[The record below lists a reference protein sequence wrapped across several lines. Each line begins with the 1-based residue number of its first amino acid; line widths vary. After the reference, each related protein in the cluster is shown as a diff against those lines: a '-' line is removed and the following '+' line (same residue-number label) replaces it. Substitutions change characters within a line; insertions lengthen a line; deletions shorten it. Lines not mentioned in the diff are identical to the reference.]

1 MANPERSHHAGNVDA
16 ASARSA
22 VRPPEGRCL
31 FHSVRIGSL
40 EVPGNVWLAPM
51 AGYTDA
57 AFRSVCVTH
66 GAPLCFTEMLSAEA
80 LSRNNGTTLRLL
92 RRAPNEHLLGFQI
105 FAADAAT
112 AAAGVRRIA
121 SMAPAIIDLNCGC
134 SVPKVLKTGCGAALL
149 RKPQLIGSMVAAMRA
164 ETDIPVTV
172 KLRSGWDGGSIN
184 YLACAEEAVRSGA
197 SLVTL
202 HARTR
207 AQEFGGKARLEHITA
222 LKASCPVPVFGSG
235 DLFSPQD
242 CKVMLEQ
249 TGCDGVMIARGC
261 LGNPFIFDQTEA
273 LLKAQRTPPS
283 IDARQ
288 RLFAALEH
296 LKMLSDS
303 VGEEKAC
310 RDMRKHFI
318 AYTKGM
324 ESGAVIRQSVV
335 NAETVADYQEIVESY
350 LRA

>member
-1 MANPERSHHAGNVDA
+1 MDSRTDS
-16 ASARSA
+16 
-22 VRPPEGRCL
+22 L
-31 FHSVRIGSL
+31 FHPVRVGSL
-40 EVPGNVWLAPM
+40 EIPGNIWLAPM

-57 AFRSVCVTH
+57 AFRSVCVQS
-66 GAPLCFTEMLSAEA
+66 GAPLCFTEMVSADA

-92 RRAPNEHLLGFQI
+92 ARASNERLTGFQI
-105 FAADAAT
+105 FASDAVT
-112 AAAGVRRIA
+112 AAAAVRRIA

-149 RKPQLIGSMVAAMRA
+149 RTPALVGAIVAAMRA

-172 KLRSGWDGGSIN
+172 KLRSGWDEGSIN
-184 YLACAEEAVRSGA
+184 YLECAEEAVRAGA
-197 SLVTL
+197 SMVTL

-207 AQEFGGKARLEHITA
+207 AQGFGGKVRMEHIRI
-222 LKASCPVPVFGSG
+222 LKEKCASLVFGSG
-235 DLFSPQD
+235 DLFTPQD
-242 CKVMLEQ
+242 CKTMLEK
-249 TGCDGVMIARGC
+249 TRCDGIMIARGS
-261 LGNPFIFDQTEA
+261 LGNPFIFEQTEA
-273 LLKAQRTPPS
+273 LLKAEGRPVT

-296 LKMLSDS
+296 LRMLSDS

-310 RDMRKHFI
+310 RDMRKHFV

-324 ESGAVIRQSVV
+324 EGGAVIRQSVV
-335 NAETVADYQEIVESY
+335 NAETIAEYEQIVESY